1 MTKAEIKKD
10 SPGIFVPPPL
20 VYVVVFLLSVLIQNM
35 VPLDRSFF
43 YSTIAANLG
52 IVLILVSVV
61 FCITAFIQFLRSK
74 NSIVP
79 IRAASSLQTHGI
91 YSLTRNPMYFGLLM
105 LYLGIAVTKGNWWTL
120 MLTPLLIL
128 IMQVFIIRREEAYL
142 ERAFGQEYNDYK
154 KRVRRW
160 I

>member
-1 MTKAEIKKD
+1 MTKAAIKKD
-10 SPGIFVPPPL
+10 SPGILIPPPL
-20 VYVVVFLLSVLIQNM
+20 VYVVIYLLSMLIQNM

-43 YSTIAANLG
+43 FSTIAANLA
-52 IVLILVSVV
+52 IVFILLSVV
-61 FCITAFIQFLRSK
+61 FCITAFIQFIRSK
-74 NSIVP
+74 NAIVP
-79 IRAASSLQTHGI
+79 IRSASSLQTTGI

-105 LYLGIAVTKGNWWTL
+105 LYLGLAISKGNWWTL

-128 IMQVFIIRREEAYL
+128 IVQVFIIKREEAYL
-142 ERAFGQEYNDYK
+142 ERAFGQDYCDYK